1 KAIYESQQQ
10 ACQPE
15 LMAYFVRVDPAY
27 TERAFHSQPW
37 DMRAAP
43 PPCTL
48 QYFQRTPP
56 LAMSP
61 ALEQYMAA
69 YLMHSDVH
77 VKTTAAH
84 SLARYGSG
92 AALPKLW
99 ETFRY
104 FHEYWKGKRA
114 ELERIGEGVQ
124 LEVELRDAIV
134 RGRGWLAAEND
145 LRLIESLCT
154 SGRCVGET
162 QQDLRMWEKPLRI
175 EITDQP
181 YGIGG
186 KIAQYY
192 GIE

>member
-1 KAIYESQQQ
+1 MTPRALPRIKAIYESQQQ

-84 SLARYGSG
+84 SLACSDRFGTTVSTASSSPCAG
-92 AALPKLW
+92 VVRWGFLPGCL
-99 ETFRY
+99 RQSRLSSP
-104 FHEYWKGKRA
+104 GRPRA
-114 ELERIGEGVQ
+114 H
-124 LEVELRDAIV
+124 
-134 RGRGWLAAEND
+134 
-145 LRLIESLCT
+145 C
-154 SGRCVGET
+154 
-162 QQDLRMWEKPLRI
+162 
-175 EITDQP
+175 
-181 YGIGG
+181 
-186 KIAQYY
+186 
-192 GIE
+192 